1 MSYNVRYFYRVSS
14 NVRDLGVLEELNDQL
29 GAVFTSD
36 DDSFDPSLKTSNFL
50 PTDAYDR
57 VESTV
62 NKLGLVMS
70 WETKSLEPEGDVA
83 QKLIMVDVHEPV
95 VDEDNDEVE
104 PNA

>member
-14 NVRDLGVLEELNDQL
+14 NVRDLGLLEELNAQL

-36 DDSFDPSLKTSNFL
+36 EERFDPSLKTSNFL
-50 PTDAYDR
+50 PTDAYDP

-62 NKLGLVMS
+62 NKLGLVMA

-95 VDEDNDEVE
+95 VDDEDGDE
-104 PNA
+104 PDA